1 MKVAHFSNKNQTN
14 QVATATLATFG
25 FGATS
30 SHFVLGNAINLQRPV
45 PWSQQTQFLYRNNLY
60 HTQLIRRE
68 DSTIFLRHGN
78 YAQLCVSSTP
88 MSSNLAQ
95 LLTLP
100 SLDQVRALSSDDFD
114 AMNILIERELRSD
127 VPLVREIA
135 HYIVQSGGK
144 RLRPLIVLLVARTCS
159 YSGTDHIKLAAL
171 VEFLHTATLLHDDVV
186 DKSARR
192 RNRRS
197 ANAIWGNSA
206 SVLVGDFLYSRAFEL
221 MVEINSMGLMEII
234 SEATNAIAEGEVLQL
249 QNIGNTSLSEIE
261 YMDIIRRKTAMLFQ
275 AAAHTGAVLAGAHTN
290 ETKLFQD
297 FGLHFG
303 LAFQLIDDWL
313 DYAGTSDSMGKN
325 VGDDL
330 SEGKA
335 TLPLIYAMTHGSK
348 AEAKTIK
355 DAINSQSA
363 EGMNEVI
370 RAVRSSGALDYV
382 RERAQQQTDWCL
394 DCLESLPANPF
405 RHGLEALAN
414 VALCRMS

>member
-1 MKVAHFSNKNQTN
+1 M
-14 QVATATLATFG
+14 
-25 FGATS
+25 
-30 SHFVLGNAINLQRPV
+30 
-45 PWSQQTQFLYRNNLY
+45 
-60 HTQLIRRE
+60 
-68 DSTIFLRHGN
+68 ST
-78 YAQLCVSSTP
+78 
-88 MSSNLAQ
+88 NLAQ

-100 SLDQVRALSSDDFD
+100 SLDQVRALTSDDFD
-114 AMNILIERELRSD
+114 AMNRLIEQELRSD

-135 HYIVQSGGK
+135 RYIVQSGGK
-144 RLRPLIVLLVARTCS
+144 RLRPLIVLLVARMCH
-159 YSGTDHIKLAAL
+159 YQGPDHIKLATL

-186 DKSARR
+186 DKSTRR

-197 ANAIWGNSA
+197 ANVIWGNSA

-221 MVEINSMGLMEII
+221 MVEINSMDLMEII

-249 QNIGNTSLSEIE
+249 QNVGNTSLSEME
-261 YMDIIRRKTAMLFQ
+261 YIDIIRRKTAMLFQ
-275 AAAHTGAVLAGAHTN
+275 AAAHTGAVLAGAESD
-290 ETKLFQD
+290 ETILFRD

-335 TLPLIYAMTHGSK
+335 TLPLIYTMTHGSRSESDTVK
-348 AEAKTIK
+348 S
-355 DAINSQSA
+355 AINSQSA
-363 EGMNEVI
+363 KQIDEVTS
-370 RAVRSSGALDYV
+370 AVRSSGALDYV
-382 RERAQQQTDWCL
+382 QMRAHQQTDWCL
-394 DCLESLPANPF
+394 SCLESLGSNPY

>member
-1 MKVAHFSNKNQTN
+1 
-14 QVATATLATFG
+14 
-25 FGATS
+25 
-30 SHFVLGNAINLQRPV
+30 
-45 PWSQQTQFLYRNNLY
+45 
-60 HTQLIRRE
+60 
-68 DSTIFLRHGN
+68 
-78 YAQLCVSSTP
+78 

-144 RLRPLIVLLVARTCS
+144 RLRPLIVLLVARMCS

-186 DKSARR
+186 DKSALR

-197 ANAIWGNSA
+197 ANSIWGNSA

>member
-1 MKVAHFSNKNQTN
+1 MRVS
-14 QVATATLATFG
+14 
-25 FGATS
+25 S
-30 SHFVLGNAINLQRPV
+30 SHM
-45 PWSQQTQFLYRNNLY
+45 
-60 HTQLIRRE
+60 
-68 DSTIFLRHGN
+68 ST
-78 YAQLCVSSTP
+78 
-88 MSSNLAQ
+88 NLAQ

-100 SLDQVRALSSDDFD
+100 SLDQVRALTSDDFD
-114 AMNILIERELRSD
+114 EMNDLIERELRSD
-127 VPLVREIA
+127 VPLVREITS
-135 HYIVQSGGK
+135 YIVQSGGK
-144 RLRPLIVLLVARTCS
+144 RLRPLIVLLVARMCS
-159 YSGTDHIKLAAL
+159 YKGTDHIKLATL

-186 DKSARR
+186 DKSTRR

-221 MVEINSMGLMEII
+221 MVEINSMNLMNII

-249 QNIGNTSLSEIE
+249 QNVGNTSLSEME

-275 AAAHTGAVLAGAHTN
+275 AAAHTGAVLAGA
-290 ETKLFQD
+290 ETDEVRLFQD

-313 DYAGTSDSMGKN
+313 DYAGTSESMGKN

-335 TLPLIYAMTHGSK
+335 TLPLIYTMSHGSK
-348 AEAKTIK
+348 AESETIK
-355 DAINSQSA
+355 DAINSQS
-363 EGMNEVI
+363 EERIDDVI
-370 RAVRSSGALDYV
+370 HAVRSSGALDYV

-394 DCLESLPANPF
+394 SCLESLTTNPF
-405 RHGLEALAN
+405 RRGLEALAN